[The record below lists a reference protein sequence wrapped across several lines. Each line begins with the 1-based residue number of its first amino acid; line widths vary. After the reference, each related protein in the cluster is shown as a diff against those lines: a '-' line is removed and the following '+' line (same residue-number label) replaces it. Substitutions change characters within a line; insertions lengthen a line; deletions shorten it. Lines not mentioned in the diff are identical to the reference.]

1 MWLCPRAALLPAAA
15 VLPVLHS
22 ELLPFPIAFFHLE
35 SLSHRFVA
43 SGRSPPHPSTPSI
56 CSWDCRTFKGARY
69 KATPERNH
77 ALQEM
82 LYLLQQRGLNVL
94 RGVSHHPC
102 LSVPSGTQERDQA
115 RARAPSQE
123 PSAAERANVTHIGR
137 CGGLAV
143 CGELCVPPAALSLRP
158 PPARGAGVGLA
169 CRGMPG
175 VPASIPGCLQPSLQ
189 PGHGHAPAAGLAA
202 VAEPFLFRLRL
213 LRLWALPPRSRL
225 QPLRAEA
232 ETQHRDCCGRGTA
245 LRGPGREPG
254 G

>member
-43 SGRSPPHPSTPSI
+43 SGRSPPSQHPV
-56 CSWDCRTFKGARY
+56 
-69 KATPERNH
+69 H
-77 ALQEM
+77 LQ
-82 LYLLQQRGLNVL
+82 LGLSDLQRSLLQSDARTKPRFAGNALFAATT
-94 RGVSHHPC
+94 GAECFAGGFPP
-102 LSVPSGTQERDQA
+102 SVPLCALRHTERDQA